1 MAANAAYR
9 TNTAPARQPQRRP
22 NQRPDLKPVKRPQKS
37 ADQIKREQHESFVKT
52 IKVCMLAFTLVA
64 LFGAMLY
71 GEVRLNTLQ
80 SETAKV
86 QEQLKI
92 AQSENVRINMENNSK
107 ISLDKVEE
115 YAITKLGMIKR
126 ENNQAEY
133 VELSKGEEAKVNAS
147 EATPEESAVSSSEKQ
162 SFLSYLFKK

>member
-1 MAANAAYR
+1 MAANTAYR

-37 ADQIKREQHESFVKT
+37 AGQIKREQHESFIKT
-52 IKVCMLAFTLVA
+52 IKICMLAFTFVA
-64 LFGAMLY
+64 LFGTLIY

-80 SETAKV
+80 SETARI

-107 ISLDKVEE
+107 VSLDKVEE
-115 YAITKLGMIKR
+115 YAITKLGMIKS
-126 ENNQAEY
+126 ENNQSEY
-133 VELSKGEEAKVNAS
+133 IEFSKDEEIKKNTEEMPKENAS
-147 EATPEESAVSSSEKQ
+147 SSSEKQ